1 MPRGRPPKW
10 KSAATMQEAI
20 NAYFKDCQGRLLIGE
35 DGRVAMDKRGVPIIA
50 GAHPP
55 TVTGL
60 ARALGLSSRRAL
72 MNYQEKTEF
81 ADTIAR
87 AKLRCEEYAE
97 ERLYDKDGQRGAI
110 FLLKCGFRWNEKAKD
125 NEESSNSAGCGVV
138 ELPAVIEAQEP
149 PRENTRYPHD

>member
-10 KSAATMQEAI
+10 KSTEAMQEVI
-20 NAYFKDCQGRLLIGE
+20 DAYFEDCQGHPLVGE
-35 DGRVAMDKRGVPIIA
+35 DRRVVMDKRGVPIIA

-60 ARALGLSSRRAL
+60 ARALGLTSRRAL
-72 MNYQEKTEF
+72 MNYQKKKEF

-87 AKLRCEEYAE
+87 AKTRCEEYAE

-110 FLLKCGFRWNEKAKD
+110 FLLKCGFRWNKD
-125 NEESSNSAGCGVV
+125 GKDSEASDNSADCGVV
-138 ELPAVIEAQEP
+138 ELPAVMDAPAQ
-149 PRENTRYPHD
+149 PRENTQ